1 MLFLGHNGHIFY
13 IFANSPCYVIGIC
26 VSICS
31 YLYVSLFIVMCYVI
45 HISMCVVCYVIH
57 ICVLCLPILTAP
69 TYWPLPLAVSVGR
82 TAHGQL
88 PETTLDH
95 L

>member
-1 MLFLGHNGHIFY
+1 MVTFSIFLPISLVMLLVFVCL
-13 IFANSPCYVIGIC
+13 C
-26 VSICS
+26 VN
-31 YLYVSLFIVMCYVI
+31 LFIFVCFLIHSYVLCYSHFYVFI
-45 HISMCVVCYVIH
+45 VVCYVIH